1 MEVFVVVEF
10 AEVVGVG
17 GDPWAH
23 KWLVFG
29 AMLLDGVDELV
40 KV

>member
-1 MEVFVVVEF
+1 MEVLVVVEF

-17 GDPWAH
+17 GDPWVH

-40 KV
+40 EV